1 MASSIAAITMP
12 RSIDFSR
19 ATASAICSS
28 SSLLALTAA
37 MALVSSGGID
47 FASAPSFGGEAV
59 LLGVLRG
66 VLANAF
72 RLQSRL
78 RFVALR
84 RMAFPGMGRRRWLE
98 AEIAA
103 QLALR
108 SLAAPHR
115 FRDQLVGQNQ
125 PCVRDI
131 FHHEHNIGIFPRGR
145 VIAMQPHGIALDV
158 SKRAAKTLAAG
169 YRDRHLDLHKMA
181 GMAFEIGAA
190 HQRP

>member
-37 MALVSSGGID
+37 MALVSVRGID
-47 FASAPSFGGEAV
+47 FAATQRCCGETV

-72 RLQSRL
+72 GLQFRL

-84 RMAFPGMGRRRWLE
+84 RVALLCVWRWRRLE
-98 AEIAA
+98 PEIAT
-103 QLALR
+103 QFALR
-108 SLAAPHR
+108 GLAAPHR
-115 FRDQLVGQNQ
+115 FGDQLVGQNQ
-125 PCVRDI
+125 PCIRDI
-131 FHHEHNIGIFPRGR
+131 LHHQHDFGIFARTC
-145 VIAMQPHGIALDV
+145 VIAM
-158 SKRAAKTLAAG
+158 
-169 YRDRHLDLHKMA
+169 
-181 GMAFEIGAA
+181 
-190 HQRP
+190 